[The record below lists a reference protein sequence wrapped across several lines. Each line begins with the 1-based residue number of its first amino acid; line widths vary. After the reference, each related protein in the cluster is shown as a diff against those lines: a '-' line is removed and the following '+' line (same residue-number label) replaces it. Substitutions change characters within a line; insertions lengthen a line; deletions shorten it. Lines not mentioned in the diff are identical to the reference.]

1 MCNNAAIALGV
12 TITEMTEEDWNNI
25 KENIIYDFMDDNHF
39 AELRDLEI
47 TEARMNSLQLM
58 EAYIGQFYSK
68 EYIRRYVLRQTETEM
83 EEIDKQIE
91 DEKEDGDDELGGAA
105 KNPQQFD
112 EPDDEALEEMAKLLG
127 EEE

>member
-1 MCNNAAIALGV
+1 
-12 TITEMTEEDWNNI
+12 
-25 KENIIYDFMDDNHF
+25 MDDNHF

-91 DEKEDGDDELGGAA
+91 DEKEDGDDELGGAPVGQDPEYGQA
-105 KNPQQFD
+105 P
-112 EPDDEALEEMAKLLG
+112 MT
-127 EEE
+127 

>member
-1 MCNNAAIALGV
+1 M
-12 TITEMTEEDWNNI
+12 
-25 KENIIYDFMDDNHF
+25 
-39 AELRDLEI
+39 RDLEI

-91 DEKEDGDDELGGAA
+91 DEKEDGDDEFGGA
-105 KNPQQFD
+105 PVGQDPEYGQV
-112 EPDDEALEEMAKLLG
+112 PMT
-127 EEE
+127 